1 MKILVLFISFL
12 LGTQIGRGAD
22 VAFSCRIMV
31 MNREQIITVTRDTL
45 DTIPRWREG
54 DPNPPL
60 SIREAIATARKEV
73 ERMDKH
79 RHWALDSVTLRS
91 IGSNDKWLYL
101 VRFMEELGNGLPM
114 NVDIPVLMNGIVLK
128 PEPIVEHDH
137 K

>member
-45 DTIPRWREG
+45 DTIPRWRES

-60 SIREAIATARKEV
+60 SIHEAIATARKEV

-114 NVDIPVLMNGIVLK
+114 NVDI
-128 PEPIVEHDH
+128 
-137 K
+137 